1 MELTVNGAPSTLKNI
16 MLVHKGILLRGLRFC
31 LKRAVVQVKDMITS
45 WQQSN
50 STWRKVLSMRK
61 ATMLKMAWNLSNKG
75 S

>member
-1 MELTVNGAPSTLKNI
+1 MELTVNGAPSTLKNM

-50 STWRKVLSMRK
+50 ST
-61 ATMLKMAWNLSNKG
+61 
-75 S
+75 